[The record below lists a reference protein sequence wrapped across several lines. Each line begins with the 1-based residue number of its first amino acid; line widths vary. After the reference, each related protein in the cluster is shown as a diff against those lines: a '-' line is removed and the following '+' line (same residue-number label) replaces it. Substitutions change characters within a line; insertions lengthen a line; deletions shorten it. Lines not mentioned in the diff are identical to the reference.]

1 MISGVGLLKGYKLKL
16 HVDES
21 MKPVAQHVHRL
32 QKKVDKKLDEL
43 LKLDI
48 IEEVSERLSAWIS
61 PLVVASK
68 GDGEVRVCVNMRQA
82 NGAIAR
88 ERHPI
93 PTVEELLHDL
103 NGSTIFSKIDF
114 KWGFHQILLSEES
127 RHISSFVK
135 HRGLHQYK
143 RLMFGVT
150 SAPEKYQQI
159 IRDLLRD
166 CAWVANI
173 ADDLTIHECGVGEY
187 DERFFAM
194 LDRLDE
200 VGLTVNGDKCE
211 FRLSKLMF
219 LGHQLTGDG
228 INPCKEK
235 IAAIRDARPPKDASE
250 VRSFMGLVQY
260 SSKFMLDVAF
270 VAKPVQELTRKGV
283 VFHWGKKQ
291 QTAFEE
297 LKRPITQVETLAYL
311 KIGCRMRIITDAS
324 PVGLGAVFTQQQGEW
339 RVVSCASRSLTD
351 VERRYSQTEKEA
363 LALVWACERF
373 NMYVSGQELETDYKP
388 LEHIYSSTSKPCTRI
403 ERWVLKA
410 SRVRD

>member
-1 MISGVGLLKGYKLKL
+1 M
-16 HVDES
+16 
-21 MKPVAQHVHRL
+21 
-32 QKKVDKKLDEL
+32 
-43 LKLDI
+43 
-48 IEEVSERLSAWIS
+48 
-61 PLVVASK
+61 
-68 GDGEVRVCVNMRQA
+68 
-82 NGAIAR
+82 
-88 ERHPI
+88 
-93 PTVEELLHDL
+93 
-103 NGSTIFSKIDF
+103 
-114 KWGFHQILLSEES
+114 
-127 RHISSFVK
+127 
-135 HRGLHQYK
+135 
-143 RLMFGVT
+143 
-150 SAPEKYQQI
+150 
-159 IRDLLRD
+159 
-166 CAWVANI
+166 
-173 ADDLTIHECGVGEY
+173 GEY
-187 DERFFAM
+187 DERLFAM

-200 VGLTVNGDKCE
+200 VGLTVNGDECE

-339 RVVSCASRSLTD
+339 RVVSCASRS
-351 VERRYSQTEKEA
+351 
-363 LALVWACERF
+363 
-373 NMYVSGQELETDYKP
+373 
-388 LEHIYSSTSKPCTRI
+388 
-403 ERWVLKA
+403 
-410 SRVRD
+410 